1 MQRVTEND
9 LRALRDA
16 NLIKP
21 DETAY
26 IVDDVVIA
34 ESLTSGDKRRVE
46 VTGLVLESKRTLL
59 KG

>member
-26 IVDDVVIA
+26 IIDDVVIA

>member
-1 MQRVTEND
+1 MQKVSDND

-46 VTGLVLESKRTLL
+46 VSGLVLESKRTLL